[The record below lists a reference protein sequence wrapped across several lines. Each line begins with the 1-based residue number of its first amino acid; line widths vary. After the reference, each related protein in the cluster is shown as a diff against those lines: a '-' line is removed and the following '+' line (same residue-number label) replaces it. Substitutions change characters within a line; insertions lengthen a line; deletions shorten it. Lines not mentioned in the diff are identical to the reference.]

1 MDDLPGAQGF
11 SHLGKPRITAKTCN
25 RYAGPVCLFHALILK
40 SVKKICMQKL
50 QEVAVTAKGDI
61 SLSPRAGNETFVYMS
76 TSCFGEAKHEI
87 DTVDQRLYLQV
98 LV

>member
-1 MDDLPGAQGF
+1 M
-11 SHLGKPRITAKTCN
+11 
-25 RYAGPVCLFHALILK
+25 CLFHALILK

-61 SLSPRAGNETFVYMS
+61 SLCPRAGNKTFVYMS

-87 DTVDQRLYLQV
+87 HTADLCVYYKLWCDIGLSG
-98 LV
+98 